1 MTNWKVVRMRPS
13 TRGVKWSLSWYTSLC
28 WGVACSAWRRI
39 RRKEK
44 SFVMMLYVDC
54 SVFVGF
60 FIDNYTQ
67 FLKISGLISSFYS
80 IFKWFNTS
88 VYFPALK
95 LFINWVNWVDIVDI
109 FNKFLPPLVCEK
121 LI

>member
-44 SFVMMLYVDC
+44 SLVMFLVC
-54 SVFVGF
+54 VFAASLLTIIPNFSRIPRLQVLQ
-60 FIDNYTQ
+60 Q
-67 FLKISGLISSFYS
+67 F
-80 IFKWFNTS
+80 FKWFNII
-88 VYFPALK
+88 VYF
-95 LFINWVNWVDIVDI
+95 VNRLQNLE
-109 FNKFLPPLVCEK
+109 FFEK
-121 LI
+121 LVKLSIEKPTSKQIFSFWTSRFR